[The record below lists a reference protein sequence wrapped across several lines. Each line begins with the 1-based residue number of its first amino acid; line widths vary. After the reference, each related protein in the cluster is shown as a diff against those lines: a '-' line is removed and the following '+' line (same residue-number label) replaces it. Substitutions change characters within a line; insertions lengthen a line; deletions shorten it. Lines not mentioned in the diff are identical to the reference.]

1 MRESNYTFP
10 PSNRAIISI
19 NQMLYDR
26 RGESEANMT
35 LELTCLSP

>member
-10 PSNRAIISI
+10 PSNRAVISI

-26 RGESEANMT
+26 RGEWPHT
-35 LELTCLSP
+35 PHPP